1 MSGIL
6 GATLSLLTI
15 AAVFILRPGNAL
27 GIPVSAT
34 ADLGK
39 VALLL
44 CLAATSSVLG
54 LLSPRWSASR
64 VAAVWGSVLAAV
76 VTISV
81 NMNTLTDVALHGVAD
96 RNARQETRVGTGGVR
111 LRHSIMPERDNAL
124 PLPGTDEAKLLL
136 MAAQTEIKAGA
147 SGHFVTTAEI
157 DYTPIKVLID
167 TGATLVAMSYE
178 DADKAGLNPFS
189 LDFTVPVSTANGVVK
204 AAPATLKRVEVDNIV
219 VYDVRA
225 LVLPKGAFRGTLL
238 GMSFLS
244 RLSSFGIR
252 DGVLT
257 LEE

>member
-1 MSGIL
+1 MSGNL
-6 GATLSLLTI
+6 GVTLSLLTI
-15 AAVFILRPGNAL
+15 AAVFILRPEHAL
-27 GIPVSAT
+27 GLPASAAT
-34 ADLGK
+34 DLGK

-64 VAAVWGSVLAAV
+64 MGAIWGSVLAAV
-76 VTISV
+76 VTVTV
-81 NMNTLTDVALHGVAD
+81 NMNVLTNVALHGIGEDKAG
-96 RNARQETRVGTGGVR
+96 QEIRVGTGKVR
-111 LRHSIMPERDNAL
+111 LRHSIMPERDNSLKL
-124 PLPGTDEAKLLL
+124 PTTDKADVLL

-147 SGHFVTTAEI
+147 SGHFVITADI
-157 DYTPIKVLID
+157 DYTPIRVLID

-178 DADKAGLNPFS
+178 DADKAGLHPFS

-204 AAPATLKRVEVDNIV
+204 AAQATLKRVEVDNIV
-219 VYDVRA
+219 VYDVKA
-225 LVLPKGAFRGTLL
+225 LVLPKGAFNGTLL

>member
-15 AAVFILRPGNAL
+15 AAVFILRPESAL
-27 GIPVSAT
+27 GLPASAM
-34 ADLGK
+34 DLSK

-44 CLAATSSVLG
+44 CLAALSSVLG

-81 NMNTLTDVALHGVAD
+81 NMNTLTDAALHGVASG
-96 RNARQETRVGTGGVR
+96 NARQDIRVGTGNVR
-111 LRHSIMPERDNAL
+111 LRHSIMPERDDAL
-124 PLPGTDEAKLLL
+124 PLPGSTEANVLL
-136 MAAQTEIKAGA
+136 MAAQTEIRA
-147 SGHFVTTAEI
+147 SQGGHFITTADI
-157 DYTPIKVLID
+157 DYTPIRVLID
-167 TGATLVAMSYE
+167 TGATLVAMSYA
-178 DADKAGLNPFS
+178 DADKAGLHPFS
-189 LDFTVPVSTANGVVK
+189 LDYSVPVSTANGVVK

-219 VYDVRA
+219 VYDVKA
-225 LVLPKGAFRGTLL
+225 LVLPKGAFNGTLL

>member
-15 AAVFILRPGNAL
+15 AAVFILRPENAL
-27 GIPVSAT
+27 GIPASAT

-54 LLSPRWSASR
+54 LLSPRWSTAR
-64 VAAVWGSVLAAV
+64 VAAIWGSVLAAA
-76 VTISV
+76 VTIGV
-81 NMNTLTDVALHGVAD
+81 NINTLTDVALRGVNQD
-96 RNARQETRVGTGGVR
+96 TIRQEIRVRTGKVR
-111 LRHSIMPERDNAL
+111 LRRSIMPERDNNL
-124 PLPGTDEAKLLL
+124 KLPGTDKANVLL
-136 MAAQTEIKAGA
+136 MAAQTEIKAGPG
-147 SGHFVTTAEI
+147 GHFIITADI
-157 DYTPIKVLID
+157 DYTPIRVLID
-167 TGATLVAMSYE
+167 TGATLVAMSYA
-178 DADKAGLNPFS
+178 DADKAGLHPFS

-204 AAPATLKRVEVDNIV
+204 AAPATIKRVEVDNIV
-219 VYDVRA
+219 VYDVKA
-225 LVLPKGAFRGTLL
+225 LVLPKGAFNGTLL